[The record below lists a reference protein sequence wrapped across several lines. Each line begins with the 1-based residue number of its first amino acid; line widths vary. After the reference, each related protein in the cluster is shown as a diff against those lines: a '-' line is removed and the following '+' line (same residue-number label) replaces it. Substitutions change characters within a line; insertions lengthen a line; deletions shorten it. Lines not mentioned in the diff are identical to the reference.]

1 MPDDVAD
8 SYSHMT
14 ATYSPE
20 DNKLRL
26 SSLTRLDKE
35 TYTRVRG
42 KRVLSGHRN
51 RKFS

>member
-1 MPDDVAD
+1 MPDDEAH

-14 ATYSPE
+14 ATYSPRITSSAYPHLP
-20 DNKLRL
+20 DSIKRL
-26 SSLTRLDKE
+26 IPAS
-35 TYTRVRG
+35 G